1 MCDWP
6 SFSTCCIGVAISGPS
21 VMFVGLLEGVINAY
35 IYIYRTTINY
45 SSYWSYV
52 HQLSYHTGAPPS
64 IINSSCLHL
73 SPLSWWASTSASSG
87 DCDDAKLPGRIFLWA
102 SWGTG
107 TVAVGYLFMSFLNGN
122 INCHHLFCRL
132 YPCFLSMFFFSNGII
147 SIIKRIQRR
156 LFIPHITDQWLHM
169 DVFEHGHRP
178 WK

>member
-1 MCDWP
+1 MLLFVNYIYIYVWLTKFFYMLYWSCNFRP
-6 SFSTCCIGVAISGPS
+6 FSYVRWFIGGS
-21 VMFVGLLEGVINAY
+21 NKC

-52 HQLSYHTGAPPS
+52 HQLSYQTGAPPS

-132 YPCFLSMFFFSNGII
+132 YPCFLSMFFS
-147 SIIKRIQRR
+147 RTA
-156 LFIPHITDQWLHM
+156 L
-169 DVFEHGHRP
+169 
-178 WK
+178 